1 MGEMDIIINLAKD
14 YKAKGDS
21 NLNACKNAIT
31 TYNLALKQAL
41 EYEYKPSRRGY
52 KVVRRS

>member
-1 MGEMDIIINLAKD
+1 MGEMDIIISLAKD

-41 EYEYKPSRRGY
+41 EYEYKP
-52 KVVRRS
+52 KIK